1 MIRITP
7 SLVPLPSL
15 PEVCGLTSPVCFLKK
30 LHDPVC
36 KYLTA
41 FALLS
46 GLERKGIISV
56 CGKRSI
62 LNRGQLQRRRSSQQ
76 QQAVSKSLLKDFS
89 SDRSL
94 LFVFVSTFL
103 RLTQPAKSFLGLAD
117 LPKRIPCL
125 DYGNTLSL
133 DQIAVT
139 VSAVLWKQAA
149 LPAHFLFLLPV
160 VSTIP
165 LQQLPKGGSKLT
177 DSRMG
182 IGSHGVAYAFISY
195 HCKYTMNASNL
206 STHRPLRVEEG
217 GEAK

>member
-1 MIRITP
+1 M
-7 SLVPLPSL
+7 
-15 PEVCGLTSPVCFLKK
+15 
-30 LHDPVC
+30 
-36 KYLTA
+36 
-41 FALLS
+41 
-46 GLERKGIISV
+46 
-56 CGKRSI
+56 
-62 LNRGQLQRRRSSQQ
+62 QRRRSSQQ

-165 LQQLPKGGSKLT
+165 LQQLSKGGSKLT

-182 IGSHGVAYAFISY
+182 YDWVAYAFISY
-195 HCKYTMNASNL
+195 HCKYTMNASKL
-206 STHRPLRVEEG
+206 STHRRIRG
-217 GEAK
+217 GERAKWQFSHHPKRSRIGEI